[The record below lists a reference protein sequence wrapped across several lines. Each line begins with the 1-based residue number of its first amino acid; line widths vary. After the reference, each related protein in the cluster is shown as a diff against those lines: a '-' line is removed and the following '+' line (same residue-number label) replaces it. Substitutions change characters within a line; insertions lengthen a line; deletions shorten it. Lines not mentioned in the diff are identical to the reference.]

1 MAFLAKI
8 CFKKSIT
15 KNFFYPKLSYT
26 LCWQSKSLS
35 LICVCTNKLLIKL
48 IIQHAC
54 LLGDRKLLILSTTLL
69 RFTFFVNPDIG
80 LRPFIVSP
88 QVPQHTVSV
97 CCGCKGAFSTIN
109 VEEFPRNW
117 SFISSLAYQPSYL
130 ELLKTEDK
138 KII

>member
-48 IIQHAC
+48 IMQHAC

-69 RFTFFVNPDIG
+69 RFTFFVIPDIG
-80 LRPFIVSP
+80 LRPFIVYTSTSSP
-88 QVPQHTVSV
+88 HTQYQSVVDVKVLFPQ
-97 CCGCKGAFSTIN
+97 STSKSSQEIGLLFPLWHIN
-109 VEEFPRNW
+109 
-117 SFISSLAYQPSYL
+117 
-130 ELLKTEDK
+130 LLTWNC
-138 KII
+138 